1 MPADVFEWVESSH
14 LAVYIRQ
21 STLLFPIIEIIH
33 IVGFIFLTG
42 CAFLFDLRLLGVSS
56 KLPVSHVADYV
67 LPWSRRSLWIVI
79 PSGLLLFASQAKS
92 LSTNP
97 VFGLK
102 LVLIGVA
109 LANAG
114 FFHTFTYRTVSE
126 WSTSGVPPAAK
137 VAAVISLGAWIS
149 VIMCGRLI
157 AYF

>member
-1 MPADVFEWVESSH
+1 MPADVFEWLESSD

-21 STLLFPIIEIIH
+21 STLLFPIIEIVH

-56 KLPVSHVADYV
+56 KLPVSQVADYV
-67 LPWSRRSLWIVI
+67 LPWSRRSLWLVV
-79 PSGLLLFASQAKS
+79 PSGLLLFVSQAKS
-92 LSTNP
+92 LSTNS

-102 LVLIGVA
+102 LVLIGIA

-114 FFHTFTYRTVSE
+114 FFHAFSYKTVSG
-126 WSTSGVPPAAK
+126 WPANAVPPAAK
-137 VAAVISLGAWIS
+137 IAAVISLGAWIS
-149 VIMCGRLI
+149 VIVCGRLI